1 MQQALFALER
11 QVPEMVQV
19 SLKNHSQDAGPATPS
34 ALGLWQQGKRDE
46 VLEMIEPWIN
56 DDASLLYVYAG
67 LKGLWMA
74 EQTLGEALSYLRV
87 AAEMKTDDPSLQ
99 PVLEEAR
106 QNLVTFN
113 ASLLDVVTTL
123 AIPAV
128 IWRRLYRLGG
138 HTTQT

>member
-11 QVPEMVQV
+11 QVPEIIQP
-19 SLKNHSQDAGPATPS
+19 SLNHSQDKAGPATLS

-46 VLEMIEPWIN
+46 VLGMIEPWIN

-87 AAEMKTDDPSLQ
+87 AAEMKADDPSLQ

-123 AIPAV
+123 ATPAAD
-128 IWRRLYRLGG
+128 LASS
-138 HTTQT
+138 

>member
-1 MQQALFALER
+1 MQQTLFALET
-11 QVPEMVQV
+11 QVPERLQP
-19 SLKNHSQDAGPATPS
+19 SLRSHSRDKAGPATLS

-46 VLEMIEPWIN
+46 VLGMIEPWIN

-87 AAEMKTDDPSLQ
+87 AAEMKADDPSLQ

-123 AIPAV
+123 ATPAAD
-128 IWRRLYRLGG
+128 LASS
-138 HTTQT
+138 

>member
-19 SLKNHSQDAGPATPS
+19 SLKNHSQDAGPATLS

-87 AAEMKTDDPSLQ
+87 AAAIK
-99 PVLEEAR
+99 AA
-106 QNLVTFN
+106 
-113 ASLLDVVTTL
+113 ASSTTTSRSNYHLSRTEGLRYSMSCDNSSHSGSDL
-123 AIPAV
+123 AAT
-128 IWRRLYRLGG
+128 L
-138 HTTQT
+138 

>member
-1 MQQALFALER
+1 MQQTLFALDR
-11 QVPEMVQV
+11 QVPEIIQP
-19 SLKNHSQDAGPATPS
+19 SLRSHSQDKAGPATLS

-46 VLEMIEPWIN
+46 VLGMIEPWIN

-99 PVLEEAR
+99 PVLEEAQ

-113 ASLLDVVTTL
+113 AALLDVVSTL
-123 AIPAV
+123 AIPAADSAST
-128 IWRRLYRLGG
+128 W
-138 HTTQT
+138 